1 MNKKQF
7 LFFLLPLSF
16 AGSVFITGCTK
27 DDNTDNNTSSTK
39 ELQKQVLSDFVNTLV
54 LPAYATFKDKATAL
68 NNAVIALANNPTEQ
82 NQLAARNAWRDT
94 RVIWEQSE
102 GFLIGPVEDDNY
114 DPYMDTWPTDHE
126 QMNALLDGDQELTVT
141 YLESETSDA
150 ELTLRGFHP
159 LEYLLW
165 GTDGK
170 KDPSTYT
177 DREKEYMTALAQDI
191 LNNVTKLNN
200 SWTSGQFGNE
210 ITSPGI
216 NGSRYSSNKDALKTI
231 AEALIDI
238 CSEVGESK
246 MLEPFSPQPD
256 STITE
261 SPYSHN
267 SIADF
272 KNNITGAYNVYT
284 CTFGSATGKS
294 LSSLVAADNK
304 SLDNELRSLFTTAI
318 GSFDAFSSITFEKA
332 LYDQRS
338 TVQNTLDKI
347 EALQTALNEKL
358 IPHLDKYIRD

>member
-1 MNKKQF
+1 MNKKHF
-7 LFFLLPLSF
+7 LSFLLPLSF
-16 AGSVFITGCTK
+16 ISSALITGCSK
-27 DDNTDNNTSSTK
+27 DDNNNDNTQTK
-39 ELQKQVLSDFVNTLV
+39 ELQKQVLNDFVNTV
-54 LPAYATFKDKATAL
+54 ALPTYASFKDKATTL
-68 NNAVIALANNPTEQ
+68 NNTVIALAGDPTPQ
-82 NQLAARNAWRDT
+82 NQLAARNAWREV
-94 RVIWEQSE
+94 RVVWEQSE

-126 QMNALLDGDQELTVT
+126 QMNALLAGSQELNVA

-150 ELTLRGFHP
+150 QLTLRGFHP

-165 GTDGK
+165 GTDGQ

-177 DREKEYMTALAQDI
+177 DREKQYMTALAQDI

-200 SWTSGQFGNE
+200 SWATDKFGDE
-210 ITSPGI
+210 IIFPGE
-216 NGSRYSSNKDALKTI
+216 NGSRYTGQKDALKAI
-231 AEALIDI
+231 AGALIDI

-267 SIADF
+267 SIVDF

-294 LSSLVAADNK
+294 LSNLVAANNK
-304 SLDNELRSLFTTAI
+304 SLDNELRSLFAAAI
-318 GSFDAFSSITFEKA
+318 SSFDGFSSITFEKA
-332 LYDQRS
+332 LYNQRT

-347 EALQTALNEKL
+347 EALQTALNDKL
-358 IPHLDKYIRD
+358 LPHLDKYVQN